1 MKKRALLIGGLHMA
15 HPLADLLMNKGYR
28 VTAINKD
35 YENCLILA
43 ENGSLAVIN
52 GDGTKPSILE
62 DANAQDADIAIA
74 LTQRDADNL
83 IICELCKRKFHVKKT
98 VALIN
103 DPQKAEFFHQM
114 GIDSAVCVMDAIMC
128 SIE

>member
-1 MKKRALLIGGLHMA
+1 MKKKALLIGGLHMA
-15 HPLADLLMNKGYR
+15 RSIAVLLINKGYR
-28 VTAINKD
+28 VTVINND

-43 ENGSLAVIN
+43 EIDSLAVIC

-62 DANAQDADIAIA
+62 NANAQDADIAIA

-103 DPQKAEFFHQM
+103 DPKKTEFFYQM
-114 GIDSAVCVMDAIMC
+114 GIDSVVCVMNAIMC
-128 SIE
+128 NIE